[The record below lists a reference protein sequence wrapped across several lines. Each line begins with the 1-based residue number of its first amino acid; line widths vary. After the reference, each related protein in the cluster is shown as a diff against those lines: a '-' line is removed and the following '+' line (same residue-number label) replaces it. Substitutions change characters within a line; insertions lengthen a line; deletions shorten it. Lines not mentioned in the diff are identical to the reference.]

1 MGDVHSEWLRGIGG
15 RFADVADEL
24 ERYKLKLSEMEAQLA
39 AVRNGADEA
48 HREINKLRKCLIFFA
63 SVIKSGES
71 WSETCEQ
78 EYRSAFGI
86 DLRVY

>member
-24 ERYKLKLSEMEAQLA
+24 ERYKAKLSEMEA
-39 AVRNGADEA
+39 
-48 HREINKLRKCLIFFA
+48 EIARLNKLRKDSEKIARLEKCLIFFA